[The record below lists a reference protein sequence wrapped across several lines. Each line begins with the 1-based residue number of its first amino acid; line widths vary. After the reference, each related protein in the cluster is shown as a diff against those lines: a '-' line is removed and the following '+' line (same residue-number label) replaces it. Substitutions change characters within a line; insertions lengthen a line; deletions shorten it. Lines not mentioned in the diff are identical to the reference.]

1 MADAGGV
8 YAQFK
13 GHLLHFRWFVGGFP
27 DDAANQGEKQHNHDK
42 SQHLDQTQQAFWR
55 SGVDGGLVCAIA
67 DHMTSIP
74 DTRSAVAHEADRL
87 DRFLA
92 KTFPD
97 VSRARFQRLIAE
109 GNVFVEGHAADDA
122 GMRLKPSQRV
132 DIIFPPAMPAEPL
145 PENIA
150 LDVVFED
157 KHVIVINK
165 PSGLVVHP
173 AAGHDSGTLVNALIA
188 HCGESLSGI
197 GGVKRPGIVHRLDKD
212 TSGLLVIAKNDA
224 AHQSL
229 SDQFQA
235 HGRDG
240 RLERAYLAVVWGVP
254 QRPNGMIA
262 TGIARST
269 VNRQKMAVSQR
280 GDAKEAITHY
290 VVKERFGDVV
300 ALVQCNLETGR
311 THQIRVHMAHIGHP
325 LLGDGIY
332 GGGFKSALSKLAET
346 SRLLAKHLKGQALHA
361 YLLGFEH
368 PKSGKP
374 LHFEVALPA
383 EMEQLLAALRL
394 DFAASAKSTAA

>member
-1 MADAGGV
+1 M
-8 YAQFK
+8 
-13 GHLLHFRWFVGGFP
+13 GGFP
-27 DDAANQGEKQHNHDK
+27 YDAANQSQKEQQHDDAQNFH
-42 SQHLDQTQQAFWR
+42 QAQQRLGR
-55 SGVDGGLVCAIA
+55 SGVDGGHLCAIA
-67 DHMTSIP
+67 GHMTSSP
-74 DTRSAVAHEADRL
+74 ETRVAVAEEADRL

-92 KTFPD
+92 KRFAD

-109 GNVFVEGHAADDA
+109 GHVFVEGQAVDDA
-122 GMRLKPSQRV
+122 GHKIKALQRV
-132 DIIFPPAMPAEPL
+132 EINFPAAIPAEPAA
-145 PENIA
+145 ENIA

-188 HCGESLSGI
+188 HCGDSLSGI

-212 TSGLLVIAKNDA
+212 TSGLLVVAKNDA
-224 AHQSL
+224 AHHSL
-229 SDQFQA
+229 SEQFQA

-240 RLERAYLAVVWGVP
+240 RLERAYLALVWGVP
-254 QRPNGMIA
+254 QRPTGMMT

-280 GDAKEAITHY
+280 ADAKEAITHY
-290 VVKERFGDVV
+290 IVKERFGEVV
-300 ALVQCNLETGR
+300 SLVQCNLETGR

-332 GGGFKSALSKLAET
+332 GGGFKSALSKLPEQ
-346 SRLLAKHLKGQALHA
+346 SQILAKHLKGQALHA
-361 YLLGFEH
+361 YMLGFEH
-368 PKSGKP
+368 PKSGKA
-374 LHFEVALPA
+374 LHFEAPLPL

-394 DFAASAKSTAA
+394 DFAASAASSRA